1 MALHVILGKGAVG
14 TATAETLVAA
24 GHDVRVL
31 SRSGGTSTDTVEHVA
46 LDATDA
52 AALTAATQGAA
63 ALYNCANPEYHRW
76 ATDWPPI
83 ADALLVAAEATG
95 AGLVTMGNL
104 YGYGP
109 VSAPMTEDTP
119 LAATGTKG
127 QVRIKMWTDALALHR
142 AGRIRATEARASDFV
157 GPGVTESSM
166 FGERVMPRLLRGKS
180 VSLIGALD
188 QPHSW
193 TSIPDVGRAL
203 AVLGTDDR
211 SWGRAWHVPTA
222 PPVSQRELVG
232 RLCDAAGIDTVGV
245 HHLPWPIIR
254 AAGVAV
260 PMLRE
265 LQETRHQFDGP
276 FVIDSTRFTDTFGIR
291 PTSVGDTAI
300 DTVDWWRERLG
311 LSAGRVQEAA

>member
-14 TATAETLVAA
+14 TATAETLAAA

-31 SRSGGTSTDTVEHVA
+31 SRSGGTSTDAIEHVA

-52 AALTAATQGAA
+52 AALTSATQGAA
-63 ALYNCANPEYHRW
+63 ALYNCANPAYHRW

-83 ADALLVAAEATG
+83 ADALLAAAEATG

-127 QVRIKMWTDALALHR
+127 KVRIEMWADALALHE

-166 FGERVMPRLLRGKS
+166 FGERVMPRLLRGRS
-180 VSLIGALD
+180 VTLIGALD
-188 QPHSW
+188 EPHSW

-203 AVLGTDDR
+203 AVLGADDR

-291 PTSVGDTAI
+291 PTSLGDTAI

-311 LSAGRVQEAA
+311 LSAPRVQEAA

>member
-1 MALHVILGKGAVG
+1 
-14 TATAETLVAA
+14 
-24 GHDVRVL
+24 
-31 SRSGGTSTDTVEHVA
+31 
-46 LDATDA
+46 
-52 AALTAATQGAA
+52 
-63 ALYNCANPEYHRW
+63 
-76 ATDWPPI
+76 
-83 ADALLVAAEATG
+83 
-95 AGLVTMGNL
+95 
-104 YGYGP
+104 
-109 VSAPMTEDTP
+109 
-119 LAATGTKG
+119 
-127 QVRIKMWTDALALHR
+127 
-142 AGRIRATEARASDFV
+142 
-157 GPGVTESSM
+157 
-166 FGERVMPRLLRGKS
+166 MPRLLRGKS

-291 PTSVGDTAI
+291 PTSLGDTAI
-300 DTVDWWRERLG
+300 DTVDWWRERLD
-311 LSAGRVQEAA
+311 LSAPRVQEAA

>member
-31 SRSGGTSTDTVEHVA
+31 SRSGGTSTGMVEHVA

-127 QVRIKMWTDALALHR
+127 RVRIKMWTDALALHQ

-232 RLCDAAGIDTVGV
+232 RLCDTAGIDTVGV
-245 HHLPWPIIR
+245 HRLPWPIIR

-291 PTSVGDTAI
+291 PTSLGDTAI
-300 DTVDWWRERLG
+300 DTVDWWRERLD
-311 LSAGRVQEAA
+311 LSAPRVQEAA

>member
-14 TATAETLVAA
+14 TATAETLTAA

-31 SRSGGTSTDTVEHVA
+31 SRSGGTSTDAVEHVA

-127 QVRIKMWTDALALHR
+127 QVRIKMWTDALALHE

-166 FGERVMPRLLRGKS
+166 FGERVMPRLLRGRS
-180 VSLIGALD
+180 VTLIGALD
-188 QPHSW
+188 EPHSW

-222 PPVSQRELVG
+222 PPVSQRELVV

-276 FVIDSTRFTDTFGIR
+276 FILDSTRFTDTFGIR
-291 PTSVGDTAI
+291 PTSLGDTAI

-311 LSAGRVQEAA
+311 LAAPRAQEAA

>member
-31 SRSGGTSTDTVEHVA
+31 SRSGGTSTGMVEHVA

-127 QVRIKMWTDALALHR
+127 RVRIKMWTDALALHQ

-222 PPVSQRELVG
+222 TPVSQRELVG
-232 RLCDAAGIDTVGV
+232 RLCGAAGIDTVGV

-276 FVIDSTRFTDTFGIR
+276 FVIDSTRFTETFGIR
-291 PTSVGDTAI
+291 PTSLGDTAI
-300 DTVDWWRERLG
+300 DTVDWWRERLD
-311 LSAGRVQEAA
+311 LSAPRVQEAA

>member
-276 FVIDSTRFTDTFGIR
+276 FVIDSTQFTETFGIR
-291 PTSVGDTAI
+291 PTSLGDTAI
-300 DTVDWWRERLG
+300 DTVDWWLERLD
-311 LSAGRVQEAA
+311 LPAPRVQEAA

>member
-31 SRSGGTSTDTVEHVA
+31 SRSGGTSTGMVEHVA

-127 QVRIKMWTDALALHR
+127 RVRIKMWTDALALHQ

-276 FVIDSTRFTDTFGIR
+276 FVIDSTRFTETFGIR
-291 PTSVGDTAI
+291 PTSLGDTAI
-300 DTVDWWRERLG
+300 DTVDWWRERLD
-311 LSAGRVQEAA
+311 LSAPRVQEAA

>member
-31 SRSGGTSTDTVEHVA
+31 SRSGGTSTGMVEHVA

-127 QVRIKMWTDALALHR
+127 RVRIKMWTDALALHQ

-222 PPVSQRELVG
+222 PPVSQRELVD

-276 FVIDSTRFTDTFGIR
+276 FVIDSTRFTETFGVR
-291 PTSVGDTAI
+291 PTSLGDTAI
-300 DTVDWWRERLG
+300 DTVDWWRERLD
-311 LSAGRVQEAA
+311 LSAPRVQEAA

>member
-31 SRSGGTSTDTVEHVA
+31 SRSGGTSTDSVEHVA

-52 AALTAATQGAA
+52 KALTAATQGAA

-127 QVRIKMWTDALALHR
+127 RVRIRMWTDALALHE

-166 FGERVMPRLLRGKS
+166 FGERVMPRLLRGRS
-180 VSLIGALD
+180 VTLIGALD
-188 QPHSW
+188 EPHSW

-211 SWGRAWHVPTA
+211 SWGQAWHVPTA

-232 RLCDAAGIDTVGV
+232 GLCDAADIDTVGV

-265 LQETRHQFDGP
+265 LQETRHQFDSP

-291 PTSVGDTAI
+291 PTSLGDTAI

-311 LSAGRVQEAA
+311 LATTRVQDAA

>member
-14 TATAETLVAA
+14 TATADTLVAA

-276 FVIDSTRFTDTFGIR
+276 FVIDSTQFTDTFGIR
-291 PTSVGDTAI
+291 PTSLGDTAI
-300 DTVDWWRERLG
+300 DTVDWWRERLE
-311 LSAGRVQEAA
+311 LPAPRVQEAA